1 MTILLWVYGQ
11 RVHGLPQSTV
21 HLRLTD
27 DGGLRLCLG
36 QPPHTRWKAPGPRL
50 HGNNSNYIYCEHD
63 QATTPR
69 SPVSN
74 GVYKEFH
81 AAQLRSVSKKSIN
94 AIPPQPPG
102 PNDVSLWQWKMRPSS
117 GRSASYNRSESYSLP
132 FMKYRQIITRVL
144 SAQQENTVPNDI
156 ITLVPRKGCNL

>member
-1 MTILLWVYGQ
+1 MTIVLWVYGP

-81 AAQLRSVSKKSIN
+81 AAQPSQQEVNQRHTSTATGAKLRELVAVEDETLIRTKRELQPQRIVFPSIHEIPTNYYKSI
-94 AIPPQPPG
+94 IC
-102 PNDVSLWQWKMRPSS
+102 
-117 GRSASYNRSESYSLP
+117 SAREHC
-132 FMKYRQIITRVL
+132 
-144 SAQQENTVPNDI
+144 A
-156 ITLVPRKGCNL
+156 